1 VILISIPLP
10 WEQGVVLISIPLPW
24 GEGGPQGGG

>member
-1 VILISIPLP
+1 VVLISTPLP
-10 WEQGVVLISIPLPW
+10 WEQGVVFISIPLPW